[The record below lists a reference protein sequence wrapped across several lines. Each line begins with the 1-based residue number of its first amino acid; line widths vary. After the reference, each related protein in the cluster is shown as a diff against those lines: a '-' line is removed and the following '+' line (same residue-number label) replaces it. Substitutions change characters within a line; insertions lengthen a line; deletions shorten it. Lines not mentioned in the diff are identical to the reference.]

1 MVKINNVIF
10 FISVLVN
17 DFDLSQN
24 VDLITL
30 MMFFFFLKQIAFSY
44 DFEMVDMRVTSSKV
58 YS

>member
-17 DFDLSQN
+17 DFNLSQN

-30 MMFFFFLKQIAFSY
+30 MMFFFKQIAFSY

>member
-10 FISVLVN
+10 FMSVLVN
-17 DFDLSQN
+17 DFNLSQN

-30 MMFFFFLKQIAFSY
+30 MMFFFFKQIAFSY
-44 DFEMVDMRVTSSKV
+44 DFEMVDIRVTSSKV